1 MAIGV
6 KICGL
11 STPQAIGWA
20 RDAGARMAGFV
31 FYPPSPRY
39 VTPAQAC
46 GLSAHVPATMARV
59 GVYVDPDDALID
71 ASLAAVDMI
80 QVHNVETPARVAQL
94 RRRAGKPVIVALGV
108 ETAADL
114 DAMPA
119 FAPVSDVLL
128 FDAKPPKSDAALP
141 GGNARAFD
149 WGLLAGLDAPRP
161 WLLSGGLTPG
171 NVGQAIDRTGAAM
184 VDVSSGVEQ
193 APGMKDKALIDAF
206 MAACR
211 QMETV

>member
-11 STPQAIGWA
+11 SSPQAIGWA
-20 RDAGARMAGFV
+20 RDAGAQMAGFV

-39 VTPAQAC
+39 VTPAEAR
-46 GLSAHVPATMARV
+46 GLSGHVPATMARV

-71 ASLAAVDMI
+71 ASLAAVDMV
-80 QVHNVETPARVAQL
+80 QLHNVKTPARVAML
-94 RRRAGKPVIVALGV
+94 RRRAGTPVIVALGV

-114 DAMPA
+114 DAMTA

-149 WGLLAGLDAPRP
+149 WGLLAGLAAPRP
-161 WLLSGGLTPG
+161 WLLSGGLTHD
-171 NVGQAIDRTGAAM
+171 NVAQAIGRTGAAM
-184 VDVSSGVEQ
+184 VDISSGVES
-193 APGMKDKALIDAF
+193 APGVKDKALIDAF

-211 QMETV
+211 HVETV

>member
-1 MAIGV
+1 MAIAV

-11 STPQAIGWA
+11 SSPQAIGWA

-39 VTPAQAC
+39 VTPAQASD
-46 GLSAHVPATMARV
+46 LAAHVPAAMARV

-80 QVHNVETPARVAQL
+80 QLHKVETPARVAML
-94 RRRAGKPVIVALGV
+94 RRRAGKPVIMALGI

-114 DAMPA
+114 DAITA
-119 FAPVSDVLL
+119 FAPVSDLLL
-128 FDAKPPKSDAALP
+128 FDAKPPKSDAGLP

-149 WGLLAGLDAPRP
+149 WGLLAGLEAPRP
-161 WLLSGGLTPG
+161 WLLSGGLRPD
-171 NVGQAIDRTGAAM
+171 NVAQAIGRTGAAM
-184 VDVSSGVEQ
+184 VDVSSGVES
-193 APGMKDKALIDAF
+193 APGVKDKALIDAF

-211 QMETV
+211 QVETE